1 MELLD
6 KIDKLK
12 SLVIEYNNSVS
23 YYGKKY
29 CRLGIGGRD
38 YLYEIV
44 NGSLLVCSFPSIV
57 DSYIRFRNIQEKE
70 IYFKNGC

>member
-6 KIDKLK
+6 KINKLK

-23 YYGKKY
+23 YYSKKY
-29 CRLGIGGRD
+29 HRLSIGDRD

-57 DSYIRFRNIQEKE
+57 NSYISLRNIQENE
-70 IYFKNGC
+70 VY

>member
-12 SLVIEYNNSVS
+12 SLIIEYNDSVN

-44 NGSLLVCSFPSIV
+44 NGALLVCSFPSIV
-57 DSYIRFRNIQEKE
+57 DSYIRLRNIHKYE
-70 IYFKNGC
+70 IFLKLL

>member
-12 SLVIEYNNSVS
+12 SLVIEYNNYVS
-23 YYGKKY
+23 YYRKKY

-57 DSYIRFRNIQEKE
+57 DSYIRLRNIQENE
-70 IYFKNGC
+70 IYLK

>member
-6 KIDKLK
+6 KIDRLK
-12 SLVIEYNNSVS
+12 SLVIEYNNSVK

-29 CRLGIGGRD
+29 HRLSIGNRD
-38 YLYEIV
+38 YLYGIV

-57 DSYIRFRNIQEKE
+57 DSYISLRNIQENE
-70 IYFKNGC
+70 VY